1 MTRNTLNA
9 SRVRSGCNNL
19 YYATVVLSIGLLL
32 RQWYV
37 LNLLIFILEPELR
50 KFPAVEDEE
59 YANHPLHDI
68 AYGVRNN
75 TEHPFAFMHSHT
87 RRWNT
92 VAAHGLA

>member
-1 MTRNTLNA
+1 
-9 SRVRSGCNNL
+9 
-19 YYATVVLSIGLLL
+19 
-32 RQWYV
+32 
-37 LNLLIFILEPELR
+37 
-50 KFPAVEDEE
+50 
-59 YANHPLHDI
+59 LHDI